1 MNELSLVSE
10 TLMFREPPPPPW
22 RARPAAGPNIAAALL
37 LLLLLLG
44 SSGPGELDVGRKSMA
59 LLASSRFRAFASK
72 RWQQRSAPRYERRP
86 SQPSANKLTHSQ
98 SLARWLLEQMGGFDS
113 FFSAP
118 APTPPSS
125 VPFHAKLASA
135 AKTTGGHLGRAAGA
149 TASAASAVHAH
160 GTKATSAVAKAVS
173 SGGGPVPVPDT
184 PPPPTCGAIEAS
196 VSYT

>member
-1 MNELSLVSE
+1 
-10 TLMFREPPPPPW
+10 
-22 RARPAAGPNIAAALL
+22 
-37 LLLLLLG
+37 
-44 SSGPGELDVGRKSMA
+44 
-59 LLASSRFRAFASK
+59 
-72 RWQQRSAPRYERRP
+72 
-86 SQPSANKLTHSQ
+86 
-98 SLARWLLEQMGGFDS
+98 MGGFLS

-118 APTPPSS
+118 APAAPSP

-196 VSYT
+196 VSL